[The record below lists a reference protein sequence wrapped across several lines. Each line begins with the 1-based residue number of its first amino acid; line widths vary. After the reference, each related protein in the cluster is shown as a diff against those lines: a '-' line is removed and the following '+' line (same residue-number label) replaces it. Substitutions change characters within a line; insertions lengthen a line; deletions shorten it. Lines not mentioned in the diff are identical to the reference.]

1 MDDKVNYTAVGVFV
15 IGLGAVLVGVVLWLA
30 AGGEWHKKTELYQSL
45 SNESVAGLNVNAPV
59 KYRGVDVGKVKD
71 IELVPDNPQ
80 QVQIVYAIDRGTP
93 IKTDTIATLTTQGLT
108 GIAFVELSG
117 GSPSAPA
124 LVPKVPGEV
133 PVIPTK
139 PSLTARLEQVLTRVM
154 ASIDKTSRTID
165 GVFTDENKK
174 SLANSLANIAAVTRT
189 LADRRDSIDAA
200 LRNTDRT
207 MANAARLGAK
217 LDDTLARI
225 DKAADSFD
233 GMSRRFDAT
242 AANANQTITGVGTDV
257 QRFTNETV
265 PQLESLMDQLGV
277 LSGSLRRLSE
287 QTERNPKSLIFG
299 KVPVPKGPG
308 E

>member
-30 AGGEWHKKTELYQSL
+30 AGGEWHKKTDLYQSL
-45 SNESVAGLNVNAPV
+45 SNESVSGLNVNAPV

-117 GSPSAPA
+117 GSPGAPA
-124 LVPKVPGEV
+124 LVAKVPGEV

-154 ASIDKTSRTID
+154 ASVDKTSRTID
-165 GVFTDENKK
+165 GVFTDANKK
-174 SLANSLANIAAVTRT
+174 SLADSLANIAAITQT
-189 LADRRDSIDAA
+189 LADRRGSIDAA

-207 MANAARLGAK
+207 MANAARLSAK

-242 AANANQTITGVGTDV
+242 AANANQNITAVGADV

-299 KVPVPKGPG
+299 KTPVPKGPG